1 MNEIFASSPITGNLM
16 LYPLMAGLG
25 IFLIV
30 ELEKWVVNRWNLL
43 A

>member
-1 MNEIFASSPITGNLM
+1 M